1 MSDNRNF
8 DDVIRGLE
16 NAEQDVDKVL
26 KAARLERHES
36 SRLTAHQKT
45 SIITLVLAGVFC
57 MLIVLMMF
65 AFPIALELLSRL

>member
-36 SRLTAHQKT
+36 SRLTAQQKM
-45 SIITLVLAGVFC
+45 SIITLILAGALCF
-57 MLIVLMMF
+57 LIVLMMF
-65 AFPIALELLSRL
+65 AFPIALELLSRM

>member
-36 SRLTAHQKT
+36 SRLTAQQKM

>member
-36 SRLTAHQKT
+36 SRLTAQQKM

-57 MLIVLMMF
+57 MLIVLMML